1 MNTLTRDEFIST
13 ISRIAGSVYDF
24 HERFGVPMTDPP
36 TSPEETLVTLRNRLA
51 FLMEE
56 VGEHAKELNKGNLE
70 DAAIELADVAFVVL
84 GTVLTL
90 DVSGEKACL
99 AVAQKNDSKTS
110 ETHAIEESSGKLVR
124 RPVSR

>member
-1 MNTLTRDEFIST
+1 MNTLTRDEFLST

-24 HERFGVPMTDPP
+24 HERFSVPMAHSPS
-36 TSPEETLVTLRNRLA
+36 SPEESLVTLRNRLA

-90 DVSGEKACL
+90 DVSGEQACL
-99 AVAQKNDSKTS
+99 VVARKNDSKTS

>member
-13 ISRIAGSVYDF
+13 IFRIAGSVYDF
-24 HERFGVPMTDPP
+24 HERFGVPTVDPQ
-36 TSPEETLVTLRNRLA
+36 TSPDESLATLRNRLS

-90 DVSGEKACL
+90 DVSGKQACL
-99 AVAQKNDSKTS
+99 EVAKKNDSKTS
-110 ETHAIEESSGKLVR
+110 ETHEIEESSGKLVR
-124 RPVSR
+124 RPVNR

>member
-1 MNTLTRDEFIST
+1 MNTLTRDEFIAS

-24 HERFGVPMTDPP
+24 HERFGVPMVDPQ
-36 TSPEETLVTLRNRLA
+36 TSPDDSLVTLRNRLS

-70 DAAIELADVAFVVL
+70 DGAIELADVAFVVL

-90 DVSGEKACL
+90 DVSGKQACL
-99 AVAQKNDSKTS
+99 AVAKKNDNKTN

-124 RPVSR
+124 RPVNR

>member
-24 HERFGVPMTDPP
+24 HERFSVPMVDSPS
-36 TSPEETLVTLRNRLA
+36 SPEESLVTLRNRLA

-90 DVSGEKACL
+90 DVSGEQACL
-99 AVAQKNDSKTS
+99 VVARKNDSKTS

>member
-24 HERFGVPMTDPP
+24 HERFSVPMVDSPS
-36 TSPEETLVTLRNRLA
+36 SPEESLVTLRNRLA

-70 DAAIELADVAFVVL
+70 AAAIELADVAFVVL

-90 DVSGEKACL
+90 DVSGEQACL
-99 AVAQKNDSKTS
+99 VVARKNDSKTS

>member
-1 MNTLTRDEFIST
+1 MNKLTRDEFIST

-24 HERFGVPMTDPP
+24 HERFGVSMVDPQ
-36 TSPEETLVTLRNRLA
+36 TSPDDSLVTLRNRLS

-70 DAAIELADVAFVVL
+70 DGAIELADVAFVVL

-90 DVSGEKACL
+90 DVSGKQACL
-99 AVAQKNDSKTS
+99 AVAKKNDSKTN
-110 ETHAIEESSGKLVR
+110 ETHQVEESSGKLVR
-124 RPVSR
+124 KSVNR

>member
-1 MNTLTRDEFIST
+1 MNTLTRDEFLST

-24 HERFGVPMTDPP
+24 HERFSVPMVDSPS
-36 TSPEETLVTLRNRLA
+36 SPEESLVTLRNRLA

-90 DVSGEKACL
+90 DVSGEQACL
-99 AVAQKNDSKTS
+99 VVARKNDSKTS

>member
-1 MNTLTRDEFIST
+1 MNTLTSDEFIST

-24 HERFGVPMTDPP
+24 HERFSVPMVDSPS
-36 TSPEETLVTLRNRLA
+36 SPEESLVTLRNRLA

-56 VGEHAKELNKGNLE
+56 VGEHAKEPNKGNLE
-70 DAAIELADVAFVVL
+70 DAAIERADVAFVVR

-90 DVSGEKACL
+90 DVSGERACL
-99 AVAQKNDSKTS
+99 VVARKNDDKTS

-124 RPVSR
+124 RSVSR